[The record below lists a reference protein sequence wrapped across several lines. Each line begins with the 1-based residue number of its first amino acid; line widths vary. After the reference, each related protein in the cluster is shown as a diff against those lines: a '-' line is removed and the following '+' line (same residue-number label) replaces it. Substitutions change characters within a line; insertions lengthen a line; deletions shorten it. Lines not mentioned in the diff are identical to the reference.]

1 MKATEVQVLS
11 ALEPGESYVE
21 PAFVLVETARADDGE
36 AVTTIDVI
44 RSETADG
51 GRGWSVK
58 TLGQSVPMSHAG
70 ACEWA
75 VSYAASRDIP
85 IVYERDE
92 TAENETM
99 GAGYAAALSAGA
111 GGSVGAAASSAP
123 K

>member
-1 MKATEVQVLS
+1 MKATEVQVLA
-11 ALEPGESYVE
+11 ALDPGESYVE
-21 PAFVLVETARADDGE
+21 PVFLLVETARGNDGE
-36 AVTTIDVI
+36 AVTTIDLI
-44 RSETADG
+44 SSDPADG
-51 GRGWSVK
+51 HRGWTVK

-75 VSYAASRDIP
+75 VSWAASREIP

-92 TAENETM
+92 TSDNENI

-111 GGSVGAAASSAP
+111 GGSVGAAASSAA